1 MGIENMGTIVDGM
14 EYWEASTVQRDEE
27 IKFLK
32 HKNRYIEH
40 DLRKAEDKNVQ
51 LYNEIDFLKNHI
63 ENLKDKYCKEDDD
76 LQLDNLLRE
85 RISSLEDSY
94 EKLRVKYKRNK
105 SEVKELRRQLADV
118 GLQFYDHDSE
128 SICSTNQGDVSEHFV
143 EIEKYA
149 DLEKQ
154 LHQQRMISNQLQEQ
168 NDKKSEESMKQQEL
182 IGRLECDYSA
192 LTKEVNKLNQKATD
206 SEKLS
211 SEERMEN
218 KDNKLRI
225 KELEVIINDLKLE
238 SAEKEL
244 SSEIVKNNIN
254 NLVDEVIQ
262 HLKET
267 EIELEL
273 EPKEKITDCSQ
284 AVNKLKSMS
293 TSLFK
298 INQRVKQIVKEK
310 SD

>member
-94 EKLRVKYKRNK
+94 AKLRVKYKRNK

-118 GLQFYDHDSE
+118 GLQSYDRDSE
-128 SICSTNQGDVSEHFV
+128 SVCSPNQGDVSEQFV
-143 EIEKYA
+143 EIDKYA
-149 DLEKQ
+149 NLEKQ
-154 LHQQRMISNQLQEQ
+154 LQQQRMISNLLQEQ
-168 NDKKSEESMKQQEL
+168 NDKNSEESMKQQEL

-192 LTKEVNKLNQKATD
+192 LTKEVNILNQKATD

-225 KELEVIINDLKLE
+225 KELEVI
-238 SAEKEL
+238 
-244 SSEIVKNNIN
+244 
-254 NLVDEVIQ
+254 
-262 HLKET
+262 
-267 EIELEL
+267 
-273 EPKEKITDCSQ
+273 
-284 AVNKLKSMS
+284 
-293 TSLFK
+293 
-298 INQRVKQIVKEK
+298 
-310 SD
+310 